1 MQTPEDFDVEQA
13 LLSACMQRSSA
24 ISDCV
29 DKGVEVE
36 TFWTPTNQ
44 KLWLAMQDAIVA
56 APAGTDSI
64 DPMQL
69 LRYATPRAPEISLV
83 DLTKLFTL
91 MGTSHNVAWHAQT
104 LLELQQR
111 RRLAEMG
118 RSLSNRAVDMSD
130 DPDDTIFDLEEQLL
144 RNTRSDESG
153 LIALNKAID
162 QTELWARQN
171 SGLGLLGVS
180 TGFDKLDQITNGL
193 QPGQVMILAARPS
206 KGKSALAW
214 QIASH
219 IAYAG
224 PVAYFSLEMD
234 ARSLVLRALCQ
245 ETAIPISDLARNNI
259 PPQAQES
266 YDAAVASLRT
276 QQLHVD
282 ERGSVTMHAL
292 KSRCKRLHRKEP
304 LKLIV
309 VDYLQLMTAKQ
320 ATTREQEVSQISRS
334 IKALAMDLGV
344 PILAV
349 AQLNRSIEMRTGE
362 QSRPTLSDLRDS
374 GQIEQDAD
382 IVGMVWW
389 GWEHCAD
396 LPPGDCELIVRK
408 NRNGPLG
415 TMIVDWKPEQVK
427 FVERK
432 AS

>member
-83 DLTKLFTL
+83 DLTKLYTL

-171 SGLGLLGVS
+171 SGLGLLGLS

-266 YDAAVASLRT
+266 YDAAVANLRT

-292 KSRCKRLHRKEP
+292 KSRSKRLHRKEP
-304 LKLIV
+304 LRLIV

-396 LPPGDCELIVRK
+396 LPPNDCELIVRK

-415 TMIVDWKPEQVK
+415 TMIIDWKPEQVK

>member
-171 SGLGLLGVS
+171 SGLGLLGLS

-396 LPPGDCELIVRK
+396 LPPNDCELIVRK

-415 TMIVDWKPEQVK
+415 TMIIDWKPEQVK

>member
-1 MQTPEDFDVEQA
+1 MNTPEDFDVEQA

-118 RSLSNRAVDMSD
+118 RSLSNRAVDMAD
-130 DPDDTIFDLEEQLL
+130 DPDDTIFDLEEQLS
-144 RNTRSDESG
+144 RNARSDESG

-415 TMIVDWKPEQVK
+415 TMIIDWKPEQVK
-427 FVERK
+427 FVERRT
-432 AS
+432 

>member
-1 MQTPEDFDVEQA
+1 MHAPEDVDVEQA

-29 DKGVEVE
+29 DKGIEVE
-36 TFWTPTNQ
+36 SFWTPTNQ
-44 KLWLAMQDAIVA
+44 KIWLGLQDAMVA
-56 APAGTDSI
+56 APGGTDSI

-69 LRYATPRAPEISLV
+69 LRFVSPRAPEISVV

-104 LLELQQR
+104 LLDLQQR
-111 RRLAEMG
+111 RKLVEMG
-118 RSLSNRAVDMSD
+118 KAMSHRAVDMSD
-130 DPDDTIFDLEEQLL
+130 DPDDLICDLEEQLL

-153 LIALNKAID
+153 LIALTQAID
-162 QTELWARQN
+162 ETEHWARQN
-171 SGLGLLGVS
+171 SGVGLLGHS
-180 TGFDKLDQITNGL
+180 TGFGQLDTITNGL
-193 QPGQVMILAARPS
+193 QPGQVVILAARPS

-219 IAYAG
+219 IAYNG

-245 ETAIPISDLARNNI
+245 QTAIPIPDLARHRI
-259 PPQAQES
+259 PPEAQGS
-266 YDAAVASLRT
+266 YDAAVANLRT

-292 KSRCKRLHRKEP
+292 KSRCKRLHRKQP
-304 LKLIV
+304 LSLIV
-309 VDYLQLMTAKQ
+309 VDYLQLMTAAQ
-320 ATTREQEVSQISRS
+320 ANTREQEVSQISRS
-334 IKALAMDLGV
+334 LKALAMDLGV

-349 AQLNRSIEMRTGE
+349 AQLNRSIEMRQGE

-382 IVGMVWW
+382 IVAMVWW
-389 GWEHCAD
+389 AWEHCSD
-396 LPPGDCELIVRK
+396 LIDGECELIVRK

-415 TMIVDWKPEQVK
+415 TMIMDWKPTMVR
-427 FVERK
+427 FNER
-432 AS
+432 SE

>member
-1 MQTPEDFDVEQA
+1 MNTPEDFDVEQA

-118 RSLSNRAVDMSD
+118 RSLSNRAVDMAD

-427 FVERK
+427 FVERRT
-432 AS
+432 

>member
-1 MQTPEDFDVEQA
+1 
-13 LLSACMQRSSA
+13 MQRSSA

-180 TGFDKLDQITNGL
+180 TGFDKLDSITNGL

>member
-1 MQTPEDFDVEQA
+1 
-13 LLSACMQRSSA
+13 MQRSSA

-83 DLTKLFTL
+83 DLTKLYTL

-171 SGLGLLGVS
+171 SGLGLLGLS

-266 YDAAVASLRT
+266 YDAAVANLRT

-292 KSRCKRLHRKEP
+292 KSRSKRLHRKEP
-304 LKLIV
+304 LRLIV

-396 LPPGDCELIVRK
+396 LPPNDCELIVRK

-415 TMIVDWKPEQVK
+415 TMIIDWKPEQVK

>member
-1 MQTPEDFDVEQA
+1 LNTPEDFDVEQA

>member
-1 MQTPEDFDVEQA
+1 
-13 LLSACMQRSSA
+13 
-24 ISDCV
+24 
-29 DKGVEVE
+29 
-36 TFWTPTNQ
+36 
-44 KLWLAMQDAIVA
+44 MQDAIVA

-118 RSLSNRAVDMSD
+118 RSLSNRAVDMAD
-130 DPDDTIFDLEEQLL
+130 DPDDTIFDLEEQLS
-144 RNTRSDESG
+144 RNARSDESG

-415 TMIVDWKPEQVK
+415 TMIIDWKPEQVK
-427 FVERK
+427 FVERRT
-432 AS
+432 

>member
-83 DLTKLFTL
+83 DLTKLYTL

-171 SGLGLLGVS
+171 SGLGLLGLS

-266 YDAAVASLRT
+266 YDAAVANLRT

-292 KSRCKRLHRKEP
+292 KSRSKRLHRKEP
-304 LKLIV
+304 LRLIV

-415 TMIVDWKPEQVK
+415 TMIIDWKPEQVK

>member
-1 MQTPEDFDVEQA
+1 MNTPEDFDVEQA

-180 TGFDKLDQITNGL
+180 TGFDKLDSITNGL

>member
-1 MQTPEDFDVEQA
+1 LNTPEDFDVEQA

-171 SGLGLLGVS
+171 SGLGLLGLS

-266 YDAAVASLRT
+266 YDAAVANLRT

-292 KSRCKRLHRKEP
+292 KSRSKRLHRKEP
-304 LKLIV
+304 LRLIV

-396 LPPGDCELIVRK
+396 LPPNDCELIVRK

-415 TMIVDWKPEQVK
+415 TMIIDWKPEQVK

>member
-171 SGLGLLGVS
+171 SGLGLLGLS

-266 YDAAVASLRT
+266 YDAAVANLRT

-292 KSRCKRLHRKEP
+292 KSRSKRLHRKEP
-304 LKLIV
+304 LRLIV

-396 LPPGDCELIVRK
+396 LPPNDCELIVRK

-415 TMIVDWKPEQVK
+415 TMIIDWKPEQVK

>member
-1 MQTPEDFDVEQA
+1 LNTPEDFDVEQA

-118 RSLSNRAVDMSD
+118 RSLSNRAVDMAD
-130 DPDDTIFDLEEQLL
+130 DPDDTIFDLEEQLS
-144 RNTRSDESG
+144 RNARSDESG

-415 TMIVDWKPEQVK
+415 TMIIDWKPEQVK
-427 FVERK
+427 FVERRT
-432 AS
+432 

>member
-1 MQTPEDFDVEQA
+1 
-13 LLSACMQRSSA
+13 MQRSSA

-83 DLTKLFTL
+83 DLTKLYTL

-118 RSLSNRAVDMSD
+118 RSLSNRAIDMSD

-234 ARSLVLRALCQ
+234 ARSLILRALCQ

-266 YDAAVASLRT
+266 YDAAVANLRT

-396 LPPGDCELIVRK
+396 LPPNDCELIVRK

-415 TMIVDWKPEQVK
+415 TMIIDWKPEQVK

>member
-245 ETAIPISDLARNNI
+245 ETAIPISDLARSNI

-266 YDAAVASLRT
+266 YDAAVANLRT

-396 LPPGDCELIVRK
+396 LPPNDCELIVRK

-415 TMIVDWKPEQVK
+415 TMIIDWKPEQVK

>member
-1 MQTPEDFDVEQA
+1 MNTPEDFDVEQA

-415 TMIVDWKPEQVK
+415 TMIIDWKPEQVK
-427 FVERK
+427 FVERRT
-432 AS
+432 

>member
-1 MQTPEDFDVEQA
+1 LNTPEDFDVEQA

-118 RSLSNRAVDMSD
+118 RSLSNRAIDMSD

-245 ETAIPISDLARNNI
+245 QTAIPISDLARNNI

-266 YDAAVASLRT
+266 YDAAVANLRT

-396 LPPGDCELIVRK
+396 LPPNDCELIVRK

-415 TMIVDWKPEQVK
+415 TMIIDWKPEQVK

>member
-1 MQTPEDFDVEQA
+1 LNTPEDFDVEQA

-245 ETAIPISDLARNNI
+245 QTAIPISDLARNNI

-415 TMIVDWKPEQVK
+415 TMINDWKPEQVK
-427 FVERK
+427 FVERRT
-432 AS
+432 